1 MKYVNAKSI
10 KGATIMSKNSYKFFL
25 SILLLFVCCALN
37 SIPAMAHDLWINV
50 DNPYPAVG
58 EKATVKVVFG
68 HNFPYYD
75 ILISKESLAEFSYLG
90 PDGQKR
96 EITKTWEDK
105 TGERSGALIGE
116 ITADQKGSYI
126 VTAYRKIKGDKQ
138 HVASEKYAKSIIST
152 GEGKSNISSP
162 LGHRIEII
170 PLKDPKEIN
179 PGDSIPVKLLFE
191 GKPLSTYLYA
201 TYAGY
206 YSEDEPFPLF
216 TKSNEDG
223 VAYMKIS
230 QPGTWMLVCN
240 HKVDFSASLTF
251 KVTEGPK

>member
-1 MKYVNAKSI
+1 MKKEILIFKYAFI
-10 KGATIMSKNSYKFFL
+10 FL
-25 SILLLFVCCALN
+25 VISFSLIITEVSF
-37 SIPAMAHDLWINV
+37 AHDLWININ
-50 DNPYPAVG
+50 NPYPSTG
-58 EKATVKVVFG
+58 EKVTAKVVFG

-75 ILISKESLAEFSYLG
+75 ILISRDSLAEFSYLG
-90 PDGQKR
+90 PDGQKK

-105 TGERSGALIGE
+105 KGDRSGALVGE
-116 ITADQKGSYI
+116 INTDQKGSYVVI
-126 VTAYRKIKGDKQ
+126 AYRKVKGDKQ

-152 GEGKSNISSP
+152 GEGKSHISNP
-162 LGHRIEII
+162 LGHRIEIV
-170 PLKDPKEIN
+170 PLKDPKDIK
-179 PGDSIPVKLLFE
+179 PGDTIAVRLLFE

-206 YSEDEPFPLF
+206 YSEDEPFPFF

-223 VAYMKIS
+223 IAYMKIT

-251 KVTEGPK
+251 RVVEWPK